1 MSSRDISFMMNL
13 SSAKGNIS
21 IIETIKDQKSK
32 IFAESYI
39 FLSYHR
45 LLNARLNVVCRII
58 NY

>member
-21 IIETIKDQKSK
+21 IIETIKDQKSSK

-39 FLSYHR
+39 FLSYRR
-45 LLNARLNVVCRII
+45 LL
-58 NY
+58 